1 MLTSGTTV
9 DGCDLIAQSFGVYCD
24 VVAVIEWL
32 GFVLVN

>member
-9 DGCDLIAQSFGVYCD
+9 DGCDLIAQSFEVYCD